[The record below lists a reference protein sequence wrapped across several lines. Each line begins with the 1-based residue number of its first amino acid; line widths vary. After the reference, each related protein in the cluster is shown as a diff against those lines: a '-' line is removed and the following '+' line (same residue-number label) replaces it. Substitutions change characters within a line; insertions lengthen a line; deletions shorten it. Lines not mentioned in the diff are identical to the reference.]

1 MKKSFLCLLVLF
13 SFCLCSVSYAKN
25 EEPVQ
30 STQGIEIDQSIE
42 KSKEPQDIKNE
53 QKQKKNRSK
62 VYLKKKKQIRKQEYK
77 KRFKQQELEYLEK
90 RLENKKL
97 KLESLTSD
105 QVKGEKEW
113 KNY

>member
-1 MKKSFLCLLVLF
+1 MKKSFLYLLVLF
-13 SFCLCSVSYAKN
+13 SFCLCTVSYAKN
-25 EEPVQ
+25 DEPVQ
-30 STQGIEIDQSIE
+30 STQGIEIDPSIE

-77 KRFKQQELEYLEK
+77 KRFKQQELEHLEK

-97 KLESLTSD
+97 ELESLTSD
-105 QVKGEKEW
+105 QVKGEKE
-113 KNY
+113 

>member
-1 MKKSFLCLLVLF
+1 MIMKKSFLCLLVLF
-13 SFCLCSVSYAKN
+13 SFCICTVSYARN

-30 STQGIEIDQSIE
+30 STQGIEIDQNIE

-62 VYLKKKKQIRKQEYK
+62 IYLKKKKQIVKQERKKRKQQK
-77 KRFKQQELEYLEK
+77 ELEYLEK
-90 RLENKKL
+90 RLESKKL

-105 QVKGEKEW
+105 QVKGEKE
-113 KNY
+113 

>member
-1 MKKSFLCLLVLF
+1 MIMKKSFLCLLVLF
-13 SFCLCSVSYAKN
+13 SFCLCTVSYAKN
-25 EEPVQ
+25 DEPVQ

-62 VYLKKKKQIRKQEYK
+62 IYLKKKKQIAKQERKKRKQQK
-77 KRFKQQELEYLEK
+77 ELEYLEK
-90 RLENKKL
+90 RLESKKL

-105 QVKGEKEW
+105 QVKGEKE
-113 KNY
+113 

>member
-1 MKKSFLCLLVLF
+1 MKKSFLCLLALLN
-13 SFCLCSVSYAKN
+13 FCLCSVSYAKN

-30 STQGIEIDQSIE
+30 STQGIEIDQQVE
-42 KSKEPQDIKNE
+42 KSKEPQDVKYE

-62 VYLKKKKQIRKQEYK
+62 VYLKKKKQIKKQEFK
-77 KRFKQQELEYLEK
+77 KKIKEQELEYLEK

-105 QVKGEKEW
+105 QVKGE
-113 KNY
+113 NQ